1 MSDGQS
7 DYLGALN
14 DRIHALGRE
23 VLRRGWEE
31 RELDPPIVP
40 RREMWTY
47 TPPYFWL
54 GREAEAA

>member
-7 DYLGALN
+7 DYESDL
-14 DRIHALGRE
+14 
-23 VLRRGWEE
+23 LRKVQRRDEGFWWS
-31 RELDPPIVP
+31 RLYDLPPDPPIVP

-54 GREAEAA
+54 GKEAEAA

>member
-1 MSDGQS
+1 MTNYRKMFEQI
-7 DYLGALN
+7 A
-14 DRIHALGRE
+14 RE
-23 VLRRGWEE
+23 SRFMDEYGKGVQEDFRAAT
-31 RELDPPIVP
+31 PIVP